1 MPAISAAAGAV
12 TVVVASVLHRRGL
25 RRALLALVIC
35 LPLLAGCYLLV
46 RRSPL
51 STVEHVRVSGVHG
64 SEAGAIEAALAAAAR
79 HMSTL
84 GVNDAALR
92 EAVSSYPVV
101 AAVSARPSFPH
112 SLQIVVSEQLPVAS
126 VNVGGQVTAVAADGA
141 VLGTGLLS
149 STLPS
154 IGGDYL
160 SSRGRVMSSGLL
172 AALGVLGAEP
182 APLARL
188 TGKVFT
194 GPYGLTVQMRNGVQ
208 LYFGDATRPHAKWLA
223 LERVLLD
230 SSSAG
235 ASAIDLRLPERPA
248 AEFAASTP
256 AASTPK
262 SSGSGVT
269 GGSLS
274 ANSEATIAS
283 LAAALS
289 EGGHGTIATPTT
301 TTASPAAPSETP
313 ASSSGSE
320 THEEHASEPSAAE
333 SEPSG

>member
-1 MPAISAAAGAV
+1 MRAL
-12 TVVVASVLHRRGL
+12 VASLLRRPGA
-25 RRALLALVIC
+25 RRALFALIIC
-35 LPLLAGCYLLV
+35 VPLLAGCYLLV

-51 STVEHVRVSGVHG
+51 STVEHVRVAGVQG
-64 SEAGAIEAALAAAAR
+64 SEAGAIEAALVAAAR

-84 GVNDAALR
+84 GVSEAALR
-92 EAVSSYPVV
+92 EAVAGYPVV

-112 SLQIVVSEQLPVAS
+112 TLRIVVSEQPPVAS
-126 VNVGGQVTAVAADGA
+126 VNVGGEVTAVAADGA

-149 STLPS
+149 SSLPS
-154 IGGDYL
+154 VGGDYL

-188 TGKVFT
+188 TSRLFT
-194 GPYGLTVQMRNGVQ
+194 GPYGLTVAMRNGLQ
-208 LYFGDATRPHAKWLA
+208 LYFGDASRPHAKWLS

-248 AEFAASTP
+248 AEFAASMP
-256 AASTPK
+256 AATSTK
-262 SSGSGVT
+262 SSASGVS

-274 ANSEATIAS
+274 ANSEATVAS
-283 LAAALS
+283 LAAALA
-289 EGGHGTIATPTT
+289 EGGQGTIATPTT
-301 TTASPAAPSETP
+301 STASPATPSETT
-313 ASSSGSE
+313 SSSGGSE
-320 THEEHASEPSAAE
+320 THEAQSSEPSAGE
-333 SEPSG
+333 STPSG